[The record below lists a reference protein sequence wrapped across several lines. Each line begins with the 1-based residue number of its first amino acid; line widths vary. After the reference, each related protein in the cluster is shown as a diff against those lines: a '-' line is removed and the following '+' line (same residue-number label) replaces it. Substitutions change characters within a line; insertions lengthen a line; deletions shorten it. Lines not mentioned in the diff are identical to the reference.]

1 MHSYK
6 QEFRKQQNRML
17 LIPDKFSLQINME
30 TVILSLIMTIGGGMT
45 GKFGYRGADEAVVQ
59 VAIMIL
65 VGMYSIYAAKT
76 SEYNSDRKLEQMTQ
90 AQEKTEKLLQSV
102 SSMSEQ
108 EENSSVLNQI
118 TDRVQDLLK
127 VAKQEV

>member
-1 MHSYK
+1 MG
-6 QEFRKQQNRML
+6 
-17 LIPDKFSLQINME
+17 

-45 GKFGYRGADEAVVQ
+45 GKFGYKGADEAVVR

-76 SEYNSDRKLEQMTQ
+76 LEYNSDRKLEQMKQ

-118 TDRVQDLLK
+118 TDRMQDLLK

>member
-1 MHSYK
+1 MP
-6 QEFRKQQNRML
+6 
-17 LIPDKFSLQINME
+17 LIPDKFSLQINMG

-45 GKFGYRGADEAVVQ
+45 GNFGYKGADEAVGR

-76 SEYNSDRKLEQMTQ
+76 LEYNSDRKLEQMTQ
-90 AQEKTEKLLQSV
+90 AQEKTENLLQSV

-118 TDRVQDLLK
+118 TDRMQDLLK

>member
-6 QEFRKQQNRML
+6 QEFRKQQNRMP
-17 LIPDKFSLQINME
+17 LIPDKFSLQINMG

-45 GKFGYRGADEAVVQ
+45 GKFGYRGADEVVVQ

>member
-1 MHSYK
+1 MP
-6 QEFRKQQNRML
+6 
-17 LIPDKFSLQINME
+17 LIPDKFSLQINMG

-45 GKFGYRGADEAVVQ
+45 GKFGYKGADEAVVQ

-65 VGMYSIYAAKT
+65 VGMYSIYA
-76 SEYNSDRKLEQMTQ
+76 
-90 AQEKTEKLLQSV
+90 EKTENLLQSV
-102 SSMSEQ
+102 SSMLEQ

-118 TDRVQDLLK
+118 TDRMQDLLK

>member
-1 MHSYK
+1 
-6 QEFRKQQNRML
+6 ML

-45 GKFGYRGADEAVVQ
+45 GKFGYRGA
-59 VAIMIL
+59 
-65 VGMYSIYAAKT
+65 
-76 SEYNSDRKLEQMTQ
+76 Q

>member
-1 MHSYK
+1 
-6 QEFRKQQNRML
+6 ML

-76 SEYNSDRKLEQMTQ
+76 SEDNSDRKLEQMTQ

>member
-1 MHSYK
+1 
-6 QEFRKQQNRML
+6 
-17 LIPDKFSLQINME
+17 
-30 TVILSLIMTIGGGMT
+30 
-45 GKFGYRGADEAVVQ
+45 
-59 VAIMIL
+59 
-65 VGMYSIYAAKT
+65 
-76 SEYNSDRKLEQMTQ
+76 MTQ

-118 TDRVQDLLK
+118 TDRMQDLLK